1 MGGREGFLTWL
12 KDIFNKFVGEPHTD
26 IIFRRERLF
35 FAVHHYVIYVI

>member
-12 KDIFNKFVGEPHTD
+12 KDKFNKFGEPQTD